1 MVEIKSRILNKK
13 TMQFDQIHVVK
24 HRKNPFNTVVSDNRN
39 NPKICALSAYLIGID
54 LMMTAIICSIDSLYL
69 HS

>member
-24 HRKNPFNTVVSDNRN
+24 YRKNPFNTVVSDNHN